1 MGFWDTMKD
10 IGGWAIAPG
19 LKAIDAL
26 GITDEPKGNVQ
37 QRQDLRNQGGMAS
50 WFADQGQAGFGRLG
64 GEADALR
71 AALAR
76 QAQGQGLV
84 SSEMLRQGLQQN
96 VAAQH
101 AMAASA
107 SPQNQAMAARTAAM
121 QAGRLGAGMSGQAAL
136 AGMQERAAAQ
146 QALAQFLLNQRQ
158 QELQAALGSRQN
170 AISAYGGIT
179 PEKSKLEQWQPI
191 INAGIGAAGIA
202 AKGG

>member
-1 MGFWDTMKD
+1 MGFWDTAWD
-10 IGGWAIAPG
+10 IGKWAIPG
-19 LKAIDAL
+19 YATYRAGKWL
-26 GITDEPKGNVQ
+26 TDEPAANAE
-37 QRQDLRNQGGMAS
+37 QRKDLNNQGGMAS